1 MTETLD
7 EVALRSLLAMV
18 GDDPEFVDELVDSF
32 LEDSPQQI
40 AALRAAA
47 SNGDADGLVRP
58 AHTLKGSS
66 ASLGARG
73 VESIGRAIEERGR
86 AGTVEGVAEL
96 LVELDGAYKEL
107 LTTLSDARQRRW
119 VAP

>member
-1 MTETLD
+1 MPEVLD
-7 EVALRSLLAMV
+7 EAALRSLLAMV

-47 SNGDADGLVRP
+47 SSGDADSLVRP

-73 VESIGRAIEERGR
+73 VESFSRAIEERGR
-86 AGTVEGVAEL
+86 AGTVDGVAEL
-96 LVELDGAYKEL
+96 LAELDVAYDEL
-107 LTTLSDARQRRW
+107 LATLSDARERRW
-119 VAP
+119 AVS

>member
-1 MTETLD
+1 MTEILD
-7 EVALRSLLAMV
+7 EAALGSLLAMV

-32 LEDSPQQI
+32 LEDSPQQF
-40 AALRAAA
+40 AALHAAA
-47 SNGDADGLVRP
+47 SMGDAGGLVRP

-86 AGTVEGVAEL
+86 AGTVDGVAEL
-96 LVELDGAYKEL
+96 LAELDVAYEEL
-107 LTTLSDARQRRW
+107 LTTLADARQRRW

>member
-1 MTETLD
+1 MTEILD
-7 EVALRSLLAMV
+7 EAALGSLLAMV

-32 LEDSPQQI
+32 LEDSPQQF
-40 AALRAAA
+40 AALHVAA
-47 SNGDADGLVRP
+47 STGDAGGLVRP

-86 AGTVEGVAEL
+86 AGTVDGVAEL
-96 LVELDGAYKEL
+96 LAELDVAYEEL
-107 LTTLSDARQRRW
+107 LTTLADARQRRW